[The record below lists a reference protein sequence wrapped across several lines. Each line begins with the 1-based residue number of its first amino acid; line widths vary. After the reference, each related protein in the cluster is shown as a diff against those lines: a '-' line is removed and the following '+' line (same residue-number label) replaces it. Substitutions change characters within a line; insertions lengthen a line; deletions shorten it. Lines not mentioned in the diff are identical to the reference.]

1 MKKSIVTLAK
11 GLQAQMT
18 TSKRND
24 GTKYYHL
31 KENHPAWMTDVI
43 HGVHGDKLPDDTTY
57 EFIDDA
63 LDIICELED
72 DAPEDDIRETIF
84 ERTEADVYTSN
95 LTAWL
100 HARNDHVYYLTE
112 VLEEM
117 DIKDGFQALAA
128 AQQKHKE
135 EVALDMVNELEKQA

>member
-1 MKKSIVTLAK
+1 MKTIVILAK
-11 GLQAQMT
+11 ELQAQMT
-18 TSKRND
+18 TSERND

-31 KENHPAWMTDVI
+31 KENHPKWMRDVV
-43 HGVHGDKLPDDTTY
+43 HGAHGDKLPDDTTY

-63 LDIICELED
+63 LDIICDLD
-72 DAPEDDIRETIF
+72 DEATEDDIREAIF

-112 VLEEM
+112 ALEKME
-117 DIKDGFQALAA
+117 IKDGFQALMA

-135 EVALDMVNELEKQA
+135 EVGLELVSELEKLV